1 MNRHP
6 HPEDLAAFSSGLMEE
21 SAAQSVEEHL
31 RDCELCRHVLEE
43 LPTDPLTAALQ
54 LPEADHVSSV
64 PTWTGSLGDADREGR
79 WDQVDDI
86 PPVLAQHPRY
96 RVLEMVGRGGMG
108 LVFKAEHRF
117 LNRLVA
123 LKVIRPRLLANPLAV
138 ERFRL
143 EVEAAAR
150 LSHPNIVTALD
161 ADQADDLHFLIM
173 EFVAGANLAECLAR
187 QGPLAIADACDVC
200 RQAAHGL
207 QHAHELGMVH
217 RDIKPHNLM
226 RTPSGQV
233 KILDFGLAHL
243 VSARL
248 ATGWPEAGGLMGSPD
263 YIAPEQ
269 ARHAQAVDI
278 RADLYSLGCTLFYLL
293 AGEVPFPAADN
304 AGKVA
309 AHLGQAPRLLS
320 DVRSDVPRELA
331 RLVFRL
337 MAKHPEQRVQ
347 TPAELVEA
355 LTFFVPA
362 GGAPGTHESCRVL
375 MGHADRVSCVAFNP
389 YGFMLATGSHDHSAL
404 LWDVNAGQDIADM
417 SRHTGAVRGVAISPD
432 GQTLATAAA
441 DGKVRLWNVTR
452 RRKRISLKAHKGPV
466 RAVAFYPDG
475 QTLVSA
481 GDDGWINIW
490 DASDGG
496 LISALGGH
504 TDRVHALC
512 FSRDGRRLASA
523 SRDQTV
529 IIWDFASQRQ
539 EFSLRDF
546 PRRVAAVALHPS
558 GKLLAVASGDVHL
571 LELDGA
577 QRTRILPVPG
587 GAASCLAYSPDG
599 DAIACGTGNHI
610 LLWQLTINEEPRV
623 LEGHHGTVAALAFSP
638 DGRLLASASA
648 DRTARVWRIP
658 GA

>member
-1 MNRHP
+1 MKPHP
-6 HPEDLAAFSSGLMEE
+6 HPDDLVAFSSGLMDEG
-21 SAAQSVEEHL
+21 AARVIEEHL
-31 RDCELCRHVLEE
+31 HHCQQCRGVLEE

-54 LPEADHVSSV
+54 IPEADHVSSV
-64 PTWTGSLGDADREGR
+64 PTWGSLGEADREGR
-79 WDQVDDI
+79 WDQVEAI
-86 PPVLAQHPRY
+86 PPGLAQHPRY

-173 EFVAGANLAECLAR
+173 EFVAGVNLAEWLAG
-187 QGPLAIADACDVC
+187 QGPLAIADACDAC
-200 RQAAHGL
+200 CQAARGL

-243 VSARL
+243 VSERL
-248 ATGWPEAGGLMGSPD
+248 STACPEEAGALLGSPD

-269 ARHAQAVDI
+269 ARHARDVDI

-293 AGEVPFPAADN
+293 AGEAPFPGLDN

-309 AHLGQAPRLLS
+309 AHLEQPPRLLS
-320 DVRSDVPRELA
+320 EVRRDVPCELA

-337 MAKHPEQRVQ
+337 MAKHAEQRLQ
-347 TPAELVEA
+347 TPAELVKA
-355 LTFFVPA
+355 LGPFVP
-362 GGAPGTHESCRVL
+362 GSGAPGTHESCRVL
-375 MGHADRVSCVAFNP
+375 MGHADRISCVAFNP

-404 LWDVNAGQDIADM
+404 LWDVNAGQEIADL
-417 SRHTGAVRGVAISPD
+417 SRHTGAVRGIAFSPD

-452 RRKRISLKAHKGPV
+452 RRKRISFKAHRGAV
-466 RAVAFYPDG
+466 RVIAFHPDG
-475 QTLVSA
+475 QTLASA

-490 DASDGG
+490 DANDGD
-496 LISALGGH
+496 LITSLAGH
-504 TDRVHALC
+504 TDRVHALS
-512 FSRDGRRLASA
+512 FSRDGRRLSSA
-523 SRDQTV
+523 SRDRSV
-529 IIWDFASQRQ
+529 AIWDFAAQRQ
-539 EFSLRDF
+539 ERCLRGF
-546 PRRVAAVALHPS
+546 PSRVSAACLHP
-558 GKLLAVASGDVHL
+558 GGRLLAVASGSVHL

-577 QRTRILPVPG
+577 ERSRILPTMRG
-587 GAASCLAYSPDG
+587 RNSCLAYSPDG
-599 DAIACGTGNHI
+599 DALACGCGNHI
-610 LLWQLTINEEPRV
+610 LLWQLASREEPYI
-623 LEGHHGTVAALAFSP
+623 LEGHHGTVLALSFSP
-638 DGRLLASASA
+638 DGLLLASASA

-658 GA
+658 ES